1 MKTLINPDR
10 DTINALAERL
20 KKAEGKPE
28 FQRIQSIL
36 LRATLGASA
45 KDIAQVV
52 GWTTGTVRV
61 MHSLYA
67 KEGDAFFEVARRGGR
82 HRQNMTVEQEEAF
95 LSPFLERAKAGGILV
110 VAEIKRAYEVM
121 LGREVAESTV
131 YRMLARHGWR
141 KIAPRPKHPKADEA
155 AQAAF
160 KKTRRGNR

>member
-1 MKTLINPDR
+1 MKALIAPDR
-10 DTINALAERL
+10 RTIDSLAERL

-28 FQRIQSIL
+28 FQRIQCIL

-61 MHSLYA
+61 MHSHYA
-67 KEGDAFFEVARRGGR
+67 KEGDAFFEVAHRGGR
-82 HRQNMTVEQEEAF
+82 HRQNMRLEEEEAF
-95 LSPFLERAKAGGILV
+95 LAPFFNRAKAGGILV
-110 VAEIKRAYEVM
+110 VSEIKAAYEAQV
-121 LGREVAESTV
+121 GRAVAESTV

-141 KIAPRPKHPKADEA
+141 KIVPRPSHPKSDPA

-160 KKTRRGNR
+160 KKTRRGSR

>member
-1 MKTLINPDR
+1 MKTLITPDR
-10 DTINALAERL
+10 DTITALAERL

-28 FQRIQSIL
+28 FQRIQCIL

-61 MHSLYA
+61 MHSQYA
-67 KEGDAFFEVARRGGR
+67 REGESFFEIARRGGR
-82 HRQNMTVEQEEAF
+82 HRQNMTEAEEAAF
-95 LSPFLERAKAGGILV
+95 LKPFFERASVGGILV
-110 VAEIKRAYEVM
+110 ASEIKRAYEAA

-141 KIAPRPKHPKADEA
+141 KIAPRPRHPKADPA

-160 KKTRRGNR
+160 KKTQRGDR

>member
-1 MKTLINPDR
+1 MKTLIRPNR
-10 DTINALAERL
+10 ETIDALAERL

-28 FQRIQSIL
+28 FQRIQCIL

-61 MHSLYA
+61 MHSHYA
-67 KEGDAFFEVARRGGR
+67 KEGDDFFEIAHRGGR
-82 HRQNMTVEQEEAF
+82 HRQNMTLEAESRF
-95 LSPFLERAKAGGILV
+95 LAPFFERAKAGGILTV
-110 VAEIKRAYEVM
+110 SEIKAAYEAQ

-131 YRMLARHGWR
+131 YRLLARHGWR
-141 KIAPRPKHPKADEA
+141 KIAPRPSHPKADPA
-155 AQAAF
+155 AKAAF